1 MSATKDKLII
11 EKELIE
17 NYGLNIAV
25 FLSELITKPDKL
37 EADFEYSINEFEKNT
52 GLGRW
57 AQKQVIDKIT
67 KLNFIQVY
75 VRGCPPKR
83 YFKINYENLPEC
95 LKSRPP
101 TQKPNEIAVL
111 EKVKPEKPKPKTSKI
126 QDEFDQLWQ
135 QYPNK
140 QGKQKAFIAYQK
152 AIKNGATFEEV
163 MQGIQNYNFF
173 IEQTRLEQ
181 QFVKHGS
188 TWFNQH
194 GWEDDYTVIEREQR
208 PRTVAEKNAQFFKE
222 YLRELDERE
231 AAETDREAD
240 NLLFDI
246 NVNELF

>member
-111 EKVKPEKPKPKTSKI
+111 EKAKPERSLKQAKYKMNLTNYGSNT
-126 QDEFDQLWQ
+126 QT
-135 QYPNK
+135 NK
-140 QGKQKAFIAYQK
+140 ANKKHLSHIKKQ
-152 AIKNGATFEEV
+152 
-163 MQGIQNYNFF
+163 
-173 IEQTRLEQ
+173 
-181 QFVKHGS
+181 
-188 TWFNQH
+188 
-194 GWEDDYTVIEREQR
+194 
-208 PRTVAEKNAQFFKE
+208 
-222 YLRELDERE
+222 
-231 AAETDREAD
+231 
-240 NLLFDI
+240 
-246 NVNELF
+246 